1 MIFDKYI
8 TQPKRFEKYI
18 PVSKVQSLITKEQA
32 AEDLSELIYLIN
44 NRYCGKE
51 YWENQGIVF
60 SSCYSEIADFI
71 SSSDEIYITDFCRRI
86 YLSFNKGIVDNHF
99 SFASPLTGRLGF
111 SRQYSAYFANFVVE
125 MADGIYRVIKSDDNS
140 VKIGSIVRGENC
152 FYKTLSPKKRDYF
165 LVGCRSFDAVKYIKL
180 QIDDGFQ
187 NVAVHRCRS
196 IEKTEIFDVCM
207 QLRTKNRINIL
218 RSNCCDYV
226 GGINENTDFIAL
238 GKKLRNDKILVLDYL
253 SNQGGY
259 NKITRDF
266 IKGLN
271 GYVHCEEHSATLISP
286 VTENKDC
293 YREWVVNEARPYN
306 TELGKF
312 EGVLIMLING
322 DTASSGETAV
332 LYAKSLKN
340 FILIGENSM
349 GCNTFG
355 NVESYSLKH
364 SKIIVRIPNTL
375 NLCTNPDDCAEGK
388 GFTPDFWVD
397 SSNVQDDVL
406 TWIRDIYDFGS

>member
-1 MIFDKYI
+1 MIFDEYI
-8 TQPKRFEKYI
+8 TSPKRFEKYM
-18 PVSKVQSLITKEQA
+18 PVTKALGIITKEQA

-51 YWENQGIVF
+51 YWENQGIDF
-60 SSCYSEIADFI
+60 GLCYDEIADFI
-71 SSSDEIYITDFCRRI
+71 SASDEIYISDFCRKI
-86 YLSFNKGIVDNHF
+86 HSCFNKGIVDNHF

-111 SRQYSAYFANFVVE
+111 SKQYSAYFADFVVE
-125 MADGIYRVIKSDDNS
+125 RKDNVYNIIKSGDET
-140 VKIGSIVRGENC
+140 VKIGSRISGDSC
-152 FYKTLSPKKRDYF
+152 FYKTLSPKNRELF
-165 LVGCRSFDAVKYIKL
+165 LVGCRSFDDVKSIRLYIDGKL
-180 QIDDGFQ
+180 QE
-187 NVAVHRCRS
+187 VSVHRCRA
-196 IEKTEIFDVCM
+196 IKRNERFDVCM
-207 QLRTKNRINIL
+207 RLSIKNSVNIY

-226 GGINENTDFIAL
+226 NGLNEQTDFIAL
-238 GKKLRNDKILVLDYL
+238 GEKHRNDKVLVLDYL

-259 NKITRDF
+259 NRITREF

-271 GYVHCEEHSATLISP
+271 DYVHCEENCAKLISP

-293 YREWVVNEARPYN
+293 FREWIIEKSRPYN

-312 EGVLIMLING
+312 DGTLIMLING
-322 DTASSGETAV
+322 DTASSGETAI
-332 LYAKSLKN
+332 LYAKSLKH

-355 NVESYSLKH
+355 NVASYSLKH
-364 SKIIVRIPNTL
+364 SKITARIPNTL

-397 SSNVQDDVL
+397 STDVQGEAL
-406 TWIRDIYDFGS
+406 AWIKENYGL